1 VATNGKEVLAAMDK
15 KPFDLVFLDIQMPE
29 MDGLEAAR
37 RIRGQQHLR
46 ERPWLVALT
55 ANAMHS
61 DREDCIAA
69 GMNDHVPKP
78 IGLKQLAAALERA
91 EAGLQDAN
99 GPGDSETKQ
108 EKAHGASAGGS

>member
-1 VATNGKEVLAAMDK
+1 MY
-15 KPFDLVFLDIQMPE
+15 
-29 MDGLEAAR
+29 
-37 RIRGQQHLR
+37 
-46 ERPWLVALT
+46 
-55 ANAMHS
+55 S

-99 GPGDSETKQ
+99 GPGEHKQ